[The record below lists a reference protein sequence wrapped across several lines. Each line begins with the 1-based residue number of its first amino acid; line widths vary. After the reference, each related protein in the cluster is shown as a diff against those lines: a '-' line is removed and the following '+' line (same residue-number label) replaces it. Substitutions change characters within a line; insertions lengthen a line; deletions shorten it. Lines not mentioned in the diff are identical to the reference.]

1 MSRHQKKPSG
11 DKSVEGKS
19 PRPEKEKTSNSGSQL
34 LRKPLSATNAT
45 NGLPT
50 ILLTSGP
57 NITEIKSQ
65 IIIFCQQR
73 GIGKIAKCLDSG
85 FFETKEVLGIDNA
98 LLGAEADPHNFQRD
112 AYMEDRKAINEDF
125 RIYLKSKEQLV
136 GIIKSMTDK
145 LLDDKLTTT
154 FQQQQAE
161 VDKTIAEMQARPVS
175 AANTAEMNVF
185 ISANRIDTVCP
196 LQIWTNIV
204 FITTTKA
211 SGNKRIDQDTAVR
224 QLSNMRQRQNEN
236 LGDYLQRFNN
246 AKDAYTLL
254 GLTLPREESLAHVG

>member
-19 PRPEKEKTSNSGSQL
+19 LRPDKEKTSNSGSQL
-34 LRKPLSATNAT
+34 LRKPLSAT

-85 FFETKEVLGIDNA
+85 YFETKEVLGIDNA

-125 RIYLKSKEQLV
+125 RIYQKSKEQLV

-145 LLDDKLTTT
+145 SLDDKLTTT

-185 ISANRIDTVCP
+185 ISANRIDTVCY
-196 LQIWTNIV
+196 
-204 FITTTKA
+204 
-211 SGNKRIDQDTAVR
+211 RIDFKSGPTLFLLL
-224 QLSNMRQRQNEN
+224 QLKPLEIKELIRIQQFDN
-236 LGDYLQRFNN
+236 YLTCV
-246 AKDAYTLL
+246 KDKMKIWEITYSASIM
-254 GLTLPREESLAHVG
+254 PRTPTPFLD